1 MGLVLSD
8 RQSKRRITPIL
19 LGGGIS
25 IIMVLIWP
33 LLMLEN
39 VVQDL
44 GNFSLQ
50 ILMVHNLQIQT
61 HNSDFNTK

>member
-1 MGLVLSD
+1 M
-8 RQSKRRITPIL
+8 

-50 ILMVHNLQIQT
+50 ILMVHNLQI
-61 HNSDFNTK
+61 HKGNSDFNSKLNIYYLSPEGLGKGG